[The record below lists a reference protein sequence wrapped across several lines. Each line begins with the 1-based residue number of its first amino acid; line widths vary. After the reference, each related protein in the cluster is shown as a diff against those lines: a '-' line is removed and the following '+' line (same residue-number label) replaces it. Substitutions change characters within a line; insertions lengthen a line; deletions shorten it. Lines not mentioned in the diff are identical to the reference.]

1 MLLILLYH
9 TADSWLCRK
18 VFCRWL
24 CDLRECVL
32 RLFAQIG
39 REGFEIYS
47 GSQMMNLKGINYFG
61 FEDGQTSFDGLWQ
74 GPTALTYGD
83 YHPPTF
89 AHSSSFIST
98 CS

>member
-1 MLLILLYH
+1 MRPEGVCFA
-9 TADSWLCRK
+9 T
-18 VFCRWL
+18 
-24 CDLRECVL
+24 
-32 RLFAQIG
+32 FAQIG

-47 GSQMMNLKGINYFG
+47 GSQMMNLKGVNYFG

-83 YHPPTF
+83 CHQIACAKSP
-89 AHSSSFIST
+89 SLIST